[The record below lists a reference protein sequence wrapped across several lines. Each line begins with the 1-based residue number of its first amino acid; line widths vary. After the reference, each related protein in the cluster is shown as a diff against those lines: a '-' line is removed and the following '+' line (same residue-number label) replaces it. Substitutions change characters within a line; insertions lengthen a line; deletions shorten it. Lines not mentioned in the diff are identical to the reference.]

1 MGKGKRVLMSL
12 AGMLICGLSALQA
25 QVLVESVAA
34 IVGNEVVYLSDI
46 ENLVIDMKRNGS
58 KLPVDQLRCMMLN
71 ELLVSRLFL
80 DQARI
85 DSITVSEDAV
95 EGEVTM
101 NINGA
106 IQSAGSEKALEEYFD
121 KSMVE
126 IRRDIRKALLEQE
139 IIREVQSGIAKNI
152 TVTPN
157 QVKKYYSGIPK
168 DSLPVV
174 PARVQ
179 LSIIQLDPPG
189 NEENK
194 AEARQRLLDI
204 RSEILAG
211 KSFNVLAVMYSEDPG
226 TARNGGELGYTV
238 RGSLEKEYADAAFS
252 LTKNTVS
259 RIVETRYGFHI
270 IQLIDRKGDLIN
282 TRHIL
287 IKPKVKPEQ
296 TIKATSTL
304 DSLANQI
311 PKDSLPVVPARVQ
324 LSIIQLDPPGNEE
337 NKAEARQRLL
347 DIRSEI
353 LAGKSFNV
361 LAVMYSEDPG
371 TARNGGELGY
381 TVRGSLEKEY
391 ADAAFSL
398 TKNTVS
404 RIVETRYGFHIIQ
417 LIDRKGDLI
426 NTRHI
431 LIKPKV
437 KPEQTIKATSTLDSL
452 ANQIRKDSI
461 SFENAAKMYSSHKD
475 SRINGGKLVSTN
487 PSERIT
493 WFTLEELNPE
503 MYVKVRDMKQGEISE
518 AFRTTDDDGNTVFRI
533 VRLDNEIPAH
543 RANLKDDY
551 ESLYASA
558 LQEARSKTYQT
569 WINKKIGN
577 TYIKIS
583 DELKTCDFLKKGWLK

>member
-1 MGKGKRVLMSL
+1 MKKGISIL
-12 AGMLICGLSALQA
+12 AGILISGISAVKS

-34 IVGNEVVYLSDI
+34 IVGNEVVYLSDV
-46 ENLVIDMKRNGS
+46 ENLVIDLKRTGNR
-58 KLPVDQLRCMMLN
+58 LPNEQQRCQVLN
-71 ELLVSRLFL
+71 DLLVSRLFL

-85 DSITVSEDAV
+85 DSITVTEDQV
-95 EGEVTM
+95 ESEVTM
-101 NINGA
+101 NINNA
-106 IQSAGSEKALEEYFD
+106 IERAGSEKALEEYFE

-126 IRRDIRKALLEQE
+126 IRRDIRKALMEQE

-157 QVKKYYSGIPK
+157 QLKKYYAGIPR
-168 DSLPVV
+168 DSLPVI

-194 AEARQRLLDI
+194 AEARQKLLDI

-226 TARNGGELGYTV
+226 TARNGGELGYTL

-270 IQLIDRKGDLIN
+270 IQLIDRNGDLIN

-287 IKPKVKPEQ
+287 IKPKVKPDQ
-296 TIKATSTL
+296 AAKAIAIL
-304 DSLANQI
+304 DSLAN
-311 PKDSLPVVPARVQ
+311 L
-324 LSIIQLDPPGNEE
+324 
-337 NKAEARQRLL
+337 
-347 DIRSEI
+347 
-353 LAGKSFNV
+353 
-361 LAVMYSEDPG
+361 
-371 TARNGGELGY
+371 
-381 TVRGSLEKEY
+381 
-391 ADAAFSL
+391 
-398 TKNTVS
+398 
-404 RIVETRYGFHIIQ
+404 
-417 LIDRKGDLI
+417 
-426 NTRHI
+426 
-431 LIKPKV
+431 
-437 KPEQTIKATSTLDSL
+437 
-452 ANQIRKDSI
+452 IRKDSLK
-461 SFENAAKMYSSHKD
+461 FETVARLYSSHKD
-475 SRINGGKLVSTN
+475 SRINGGKLVSTD
-487 PSERIT
+487 PSERIN

-518 AFRTTDDDGNTVFRI
+518 AFRTTDDDDNVVFRI
-533 VRLDNEIPAH
+533 VRLDDEIPAH

-558 LQEARSKTYQT
+558 VQEARSKEYRE

-577 TYIKIS
+577 TYIRVS
-583 DELKTCDFLKKGWLK
+583 DELKSCDFLKKGWLK

>member
-1 MGKGKRVLMSL
+1 MGKGKRILMTL
-12 AGMLICGLSALQA
+12 AGVLIFGLSALQA

-58 KLPVDQLRCMMLN
+58 KLPVDQQRCMMLN

-85 DSITVSEDAV
+85 DSITVPESSV

-101 NINGA
+101 NINSA

-121 KSMVE
+121 KSMLE
-126 IRRDIRKALLEQE
+126 IRKDIRKALLEQE
-139 IIREVQSGIAKNI
+139 IIKEVQSGIAKNI
-152 TVTPN
+152 AVTPN
-157 QVKKYYSGIPK
+157 QVKKYFSGIPK
-168 DSLPVV
+168 DSLPVI

-194 AEARQRLLDI
+194 AEARQKLLDI

-252 LTKNTVS
+252 LTRNTVS

-287 IKPKVKPEQ
+287 IRPKVKPEQ
-296 TIKATSTL
+296 TAKAISAL
-304 DSLANQI
+304 DSLAN
-311 PKDSLPVVPARVQ
+311 
-324 LSIIQLDPPGNEE
+324 
-337 NKAEARQRLL
+337 
-347 DIRSEI
+347 
-353 LAGKSFNV
+353 
-361 LAVMYSEDPG
+361 M
-371 TARNGGELGY
+371 
-381 TVRGSLEKEY
+381 
-391 ADAAFSL
+391 
-398 TKNTVS
+398 
-404 RIVETRYGFHIIQ
+404 
-417 LIDRKGDLI
+417 
-426 NTRHI
+426 
-431 LIKPKV
+431 
-437 KPEQTIKATSTLDSL
+437 
-452 ANQIRKDSI
+452 IRKDSI

-493 WFTLEELNPE
+493 WFTLDELNPE

-551 ESLYASA
+551 ESLYAST
-558 LQEARSKTYQT
+558 LQEARSKAYKE

>member
-1 MGKGKRVLMSL
+1 MKKGKGLLLIL
-12 AGMLICGLSALQA
+12 AGILISGLSAVKSQT
-25 QVLVESVAA
+25 LVESVAA

-46 ENLVIDMKRNGS
+46 ENLIIDLKRNGN
-58 KLPVDQLRCMMLN
+58 KLPVDQQRCEVLN

-85 DSITVSEDAV
+85 DSITVTEDQV

-101 NINGA
+101 NINSA
-106 IQSAGSEKALEEYFD
+106 IQSAGSEKALEDYFG
-121 KSMVE
+121 KSMME
-126 IRRDIRKALLEQE
+126 IRRDIRKALIEQE
-139 IIREVQSGIAKNI
+139 IIREVQSGIAQDI

-157 QVKKYYSGIPK
+157 QLKKYFAGIPK
-168 DSLPVV
+168 DSLPVI
-174 PARVQ
+174 PAKVE

-194 AEARQRLLDI
+194 AEARQKLLDI

-259 RIVETRYGFHI
+259 RIVETRFGFHI
-270 IQLIDRKGDLIN
+270 IQLIDRNGDLIN

-287 IKPKVKPEQ
+287 IKPKVKPDQ
-296 TIKATSTL
+296 TARAINTL
-304 DSLANQI
+304 DSLAN
-311 PKDSLPVVPARVQ
+311 
-324 LSIIQLDPPGNEE
+324 
-337 NKAEARQRLL
+337 
-347 DIRSEI
+347 
-353 LAGKSFNV
+353 
-361 LAVMYSEDPG
+361 M
-371 TARNGGELGY
+371 
-381 TVRGSLEKEY
+381 
-391 ADAAFSL
+391 
-398 TKNTVS
+398 
-404 RIVETRYGFHIIQ
+404 
-417 LIDRKGDLI
+417 
-426 NTRHI
+426 
-431 LIKPKV
+431 
-437 KPEQTIKATSTLDSL
+437 
-452 ANQIRKDSI
+452 IRKDSI
-461 SFENAAKMYSSHKD
+461 SFENAARMYSSHKD

-493 WFTLEELNPE
+493 WFTLDELNPE

-518 AFRTTDDDGNTVFRI
+518 AFRTTDDDGNVVFRI

-543 RANLKDDY
+543 RASLKDDY
-551 ESLYASA
+551 ESLYSA
-558 LQEARSKTYQT
+558 AVQQARSKEYRE
-569 WINKKIGN
+569 WINKKIGI

>member
-1 MGKGKRVLMSL
+1 MGKVKKTFLTLTVLVF
-12 AGMLICGLSALQA
+12 CGLSVLQG

-46 ENLVIDMKRNGS
+46 ENLVIDMRRNGS
-58 KLPVDQLRCMMLN
+58 RLPLEDQRCSVLN

-85 DSITVSEDAV
+85 DSIEVTEDQV
-95 EGEVTM
+95 ESEVTM
-101 NINGA
+101 NINQA
-106 IQSAGSEKALEEYFD
+106 IQEAGSEKALEDYFD

-126 IRRDIRKALLEQE
+126 IRRDIRKGLMEQE

-152 TVTPN
+152 SVTPN
-157 QVKKYYSGIPK
+157 QVKRYFSNIPK
-168 DSLPVV
+168 DSLPVI

-179 LSIIQLDPPG
+179 LSIIQIDPPG
-189 NEENK
+189 NEENR
-194 AEARQRLLDI
+194 ADARQKLLNI

-226 TARNGGELGYTV
+226 TAKKGGELGYTV

-252 LTKNTVS
+252 LTKNQVS

-270 IQLIDRKGDLIN
+270 IQLIDKNGDLIN

-296 TIKATSTL
+296 AAKAISTL
-304 DSLANQI
+304 DSLAN
-311 PKDSLPVVPARVQ
+311 L
-324 LSIIQLDPPGNEE
+324 
-337 NKAEARQRLL
+337 
-347 DIRSEI
+347 
-353 LAGKSFNV
+353 
-361 LAVMYSEDPG
+361 
-371 TARNGGELGY
+371 
-381 TVRGSLEKEY
+381 
-391 ADAAFSL
+391 
-398 TKNTVS
+398 
-404 RIVETRYGFHIIQ
+404 
-417 LIDRKGDLI
+417 
-426 NTRHI
+426 
-431 LIKPKV
+431 
-437 KPEQTIKATSTLDSL
+437 
-452 ANQIRKDSI
+452 IRKDSI
-461 SFENAAKMYSSHKD
+461 SFERAAMMYSTHKD

-518 AFRTTDDDGNTVFRI
+518 AFRTTDEDGNTVFRI
-533 VRLDNEIPAH
+533 VRLDDEIPAH

-551 ESLYASA
+551 EGIYSAA
-558 LQEARSKTYQT
+558 LQEARSKTYKQ
-569 WINKKIGN
+569 WIEKKIGI

-583 DELKTCDFLKKGWLK
+583 DEFKSCEFLKKGWLK

>member
-311 PKDSLPVVPARVQ
+311 
-324 LSIIQLDPPGNEE
+324 
-337 NKAEARQRLL
+337 
-347 DIRSEI
+347 
-353 LAGKSFNV
+353 
-361 LAVMYSEDPG
+361 
-371 TARNGGELGY
+371 
-381 TVRGSLEKEY
+381 
-391 ADAAFSL
+391 
-398 TKNTVS
+398 
-404 RIVETRYGFHIIQ
+404 
-417 LIDRKGDLI
+417 
-426 NTRHI
+426 
-431 LIKPKV
+431 
-437 KPEQTIKATSTLDSL
+437 
-452 ANQIRKDSI
+452 RKDSI

-583 DELKTCDFLKKGWLK
+583 DEMKTCDFLKKGWLK